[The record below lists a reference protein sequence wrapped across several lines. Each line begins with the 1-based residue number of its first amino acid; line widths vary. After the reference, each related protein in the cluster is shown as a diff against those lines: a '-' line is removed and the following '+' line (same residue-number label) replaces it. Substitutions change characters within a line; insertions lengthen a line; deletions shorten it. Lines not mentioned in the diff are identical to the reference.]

1 MLKKL
6 DHKKNYHYLLLF
18 VLFLHIILPI
28 LIFGHIG
35 LIPQD
40 TLEGVANDYIIS
52 KLYRFQFEYL
62 DYLLGGDFKWFFW
75 ETIFY
80 PINLFHL
87 FLDIKAWYFFI
98 YILKIFVAYISFS
111 LLLKKLKFT
120 KFQSSLGGILYV
132 TILSALYQSVFDL
145 AFMPYLFY
153 LILKN
158 KRLKTK
164 NYFLLVFFG
173 LNGGLVHNFFSVILI
188 PFIAYFVFKI
198 KSFKTS
204 SVVLGV
210 YFLALFISD
219 IHLFRVFFSEIPFHR
234 VDMLAKRPFG
244 ELFLESIKLPFFEFQ
259 LSGFHKIYR
268 IFLIILFLV
277 SIFLIIIKKNKI
289 GLFLIFS
296 VIIVCFLRTFVG
308 SEFFYIFFQ
317 GPLLALQGLNFM
329 RIDRVMPILMCL
341 ITMFALK
348 NINEIKYQKVFI
360 ILIFISI
367 FFQQVSVTA
376 KKFHTS
382 IRNNLKADNF
392 IKLKHYKKEKD
403 LNSIIKIISN
413 KKNYRNDKYNL
424 GNEIYSWDNYFHYK
438 EYSIIKKIVGE
449 NRVMSVGID
458 PLVAVLNDMRVI
470 DGYHNL
476 YYASYKYK
484 FRNIISKEIKKSDF
498 LKGYYDGW
506 GNRVYAFYN
515 DKNNLQINFL
525 EAKKIGALYV
535 ISGFEIKNSN
545 LKLEK
550 KIPSDIAF
558 IHSTSWQC
566 YLCLESDRAYYL
578 YKIIN

>member
-1 MLKKL
+1 MM
-6 DHKKNYHYLLLF
+6 KKNYHYLLLI

-28 LIFGHIG
+28 LIFGHVG
-35 LIPQD
+35 LIPHD
-40 TLEGVANDYIIS
+40 TLEGGANDYIIS
-52 KLYRFQFEYL
+52 KLYRFKFEYL

-75 ETIFY
+75 ETVFY

-87 FLDIKAWYFFI
+87 VLDVKPWYFFI

-111 LLLKKLKFT
+111 LLLKKLKFS
-120 KFQSSLGGILYV
+120 KFHSSLGGILYV
-132 TILSALYQSVFDL
+132 TILSVLYQSVFDL

-158 KRLKTK
+158 KKLKTK

-188 PFIAYFVFKI
+188 PFITYFVFKI
-198 KSFKTS
+198 KSFKIS
-204 SVVLGV
+204 SIVLGV
-210 YFLALFISD
+210 YFLALFITD
-219 IHLFRVFFSEIPFHR
+219 IHLFKVFFSEIPFHR
-234 VDMLAKRPFG
+234 VDMISKRPLI
-244 ELFLESIKLPFFEFQ
+244 ELFFESLKIPFFEFHV
-259 LSGFHKIYR
+259 SGFHKIYR
-268 IFLIILFLV
+268 IFLIIVFFV
-277 SIFLIIIKKNKI
+277 AIFISILKKNTI

-296 VIIVCFLRTFVG
+296 VIIVSFLRTFVG
-308 SEFFYIFFQ
+308 SEFFYIFFK
-317 GPLLALQGLNFM
+317 GPLSALQGLNFM
-329 RIDRVMPILMCL
+329 RIDRVIPILMCL
-341 ITMFALK
+341 MTMFALIS
-348 NINEIKYQKVFI
+348 INQTKYQKQFI

-367 FFQQVSVTA
+367 FFQQISVTA
-376 KKFHTS
+376 KKFHAS
-382 IRNNLKADNF
+382 IRNNLKEDNF
-392 IKLKHYKKEKD
+392 IELKQFKKNND
-403 LNSIIKIISN
+403 LINIIKIISN
-413 KKNYRNDKYNL
+413 RKNYRNEKFNL

-458 PLVAVLNDMRVI
+458 PFVAVLNDMRVI
-470 DGYHNL
+470 DGYHTL

-484 FRNIISKEIKKSDF
+484 FRNIISKEIEKNDF

-515 DKNNLQINFL
+515 DKNNLEINFL
-525 EAKKIGALYV
+525 EAKKIGASYV

-550 KIPSDIAF
+550 KIPSDTAF

-566 YLCLESDRAYYL
+566 YLCLNADRAYYL
-578 YKIIN
+578 YKIVD